1 MMISTHHDGLLTL
14 YWREQMWLMNY
25 SDSGCYTICI
35 THTGSLSLQFLL
47 QKKSFLA
54 DCNALQ
60 LGDDI
65 TIKTSDWLKGDATFD
80 QWKAGMDNR
89 TEQSNEELRQ
99 RRLVD
104 KYARIWRLKTIKG
117 DKVTY
122 CYH

>member
-1 MMISTHHDGLLTL
+1 
-14 YWREQMWLMNY
+14 MWLMNY
-25 SDSGCYTICI
+25 SDNGCCTICI
-35 THTGSLSLQFLL
+35 THTCSLSLQFLL